1 MGGGMAD
8 KGIVFVTFNYRTGSF
23 GWLAHPDLSNDMKL
37 ETGSE
42 SSGNWG
48 MLDQFAALKW
58 VYANIAAFGGDPHR
72 IVVMGQ
78 SAGSASTQHMLNS
91 ELTRGLI
98 KDAIIQSGGIRYV
111 DSKNIPSIGE
121 LRKLSASALTEK
133 LLTSPRDREWAFTAT
148 LDYYAMPDTY
158 YNTLLKG
165 LAQDVPIITG
175 NTRDESGAVFGLN
188 ILLKEYHNS
197 AIKTY
202 GSEWGQR
209 FLHWYPAFLHWYPAL
224 DSKSASIAYNT
235 QWT

>member
-1 MGGGMAD
+1 
-8 KGIVFVTFNYRTGSF
+8 
-23 GWLAHPDLSNDMKL
+23 
-37 ETGSE
+37 
-42 SSGNWG
+42 
-48 MLDQFAALKW
+48 
-58 VYANIAAFGGDPHR
+58 
-72 IVVMGQ
+72 
-78 SAGSASTQHMLNS
+78 
-91 ELTRGLI
+91 
-98 KDAIIQSGGIRYV
+98 
-111 DSKNIPSIGE
+111 
-121 LRKLSASALTEK
+121 
-133 LLTSPRDREWAFTAT
+133 
-148 LDYYAMPDTY
+148 MPDTY

>member
-98 KDAIIQSGGIRYV
+98 KDAIIQSGV
-111 DSKNIPSIGE
+111 
-121 LRKLSASALTEK
+121 
-133 LLTSPRDREWAFTAT
+133 RDPHDPLCAT
-148 LDYYAMPDTY
+148 LAKN
-158 YNTLLKG
+158 YNTLILPSTRGSDMLTAKTSH
-165 LAQDVPIITG
+165 LSVSCASCLQVP
-175 NTRDESGAVFGLN
+175 
-188 ILLKEYHNS
+188 
-197 AIKTY
+197 
-202 GSEWGQR
+202 
-209 FLHWYPAFLHWYPAL
+209 
-224 DSKSASIAYNT
+224 
-235 QWT
+235 